1 MPWNQGGGGPWGG
14 GSGGGG
20 GGGGEGGGKNPWG
33 RPGGGGGFGQQPPNI
48 EELLRK
54 SQERMKRF
62 MPGGGGN
69 STLMVGVIVVAA
81 LALWLA
87 SGFYRV
93 DAGEVGL
100 VTRFGVYV
108 NRTEPG
114 LNWHIP
120 APIESVTKVNIAR
133 PNNIAVPSR
142 GAGDMRGTRG
152 GPQNASV
159 SMLTNDENIIE
170 MQYNIQWR
178 IADPALFT
186 FNIRSQETLIR
197 YATDSAMRQ
206 VVSQT
211 TAQRALTEGRAQI
224 AEEVQQ
230 LTQRVLDGYQAGI
243 AITDIQLQ
251 SVEPPQQVIGA
262 FRDVQA
268 AKANREQ
275 ARNEAEAYRNN
286 VVPRARGE
294 AQALIF
300 EAEAYR
306 QRVIAE
312 ARGEANRFLALYDSY
327 RLAPDVTMQRL
338 YLETMEQILRNANKV
353 IMDQTGGG
361 QGVVPYLPLSELR
374 RPAGGAPAVPG
385 QPANVGSTGGRP

>member
-20 GGGGEGGGKNPWG
+20 DGGGKNPWG
-33 RPGGGGGFGQQPPNI
+33 RPGGGGGFGQQPPNL

-62 MPGGGGN
+62 MPGGGGSSN
-69 STLMVGVIVVAA
+69 LMVLGILGVA
-81 LALWLA
+81 LLLWLA

-114 LNWHIP
+114 LNWHWP
-120 APIESVTKVNIAR
+120 TPIESVTEVNIAR

-142 GAGDMRGTRG
+142 GAGDMRSVRG
-152 GPQNASV
+152 GPQAASV
-159 SMLTNDENIIE
+159 SMLTGDENIIE

-230 LTQRVLDGYQAGI
+230 LTQRILDGYQAGV

-306 QRVIAE
+306 QRVVAE
-312 ARGEANRFLALYDSY
+312 ARGEANRFLALYESY

-361 QGVVPYLPLSELR
+361 QGVVPYLPLPELR
-374 RPAGGAPAVPG
+374 RPAGAAPAGPG
-385 QPANVGSTGGRP
+385 LPANVGSTGGRP